1 MKNFADKKK
10 TSLIWLSSN
19 QACKLLNIKRET
31 LLKNCRLGK
40 YESKKVKLNG
50 KRDIQV
56 LLQSLPVRSQNKY
69 FSEKYCLLEMTE
81 IDKEI
86 RQDFAYDVDLNL
98 DLFRSAPEWSKKQA
112 EKYLTLLNQTKN
124 LKGEV
129 LKDFIF
135 HWNKQNP
142 DLKTSYSRLL
152 KARKDFEESGLV
164 SLLSK
169 HGSRIGKTSLKP
181 EWFKHFKKLYLVEGA
196 PSVNSCWL
204 MTLGHFKQVED
215 IDLNNFP
222 SAQTFYRRLLKE
234 VPKQS
239 IYLARFGKSA
249 WNRKYGNYVDRN
261 YSQIAAGSCWV
272 SDHAQVDVAVLDKSG
287 KVVFP
292 WITAWRDFK
301 TSKWLG
307 WLLHCEAPNSDHIF
321 QSFYYAA
328 NEYGLPEDVY
338 IDNGKDYRSK
348 DFAGGRKVETVLIDE
363 KKSTAML
370 MLLGIKPHFALP
382 YNAQTKPIERDFLKN
397 KEFLSKHFVGYRGGN
412 ITERPEKLK
421 TEIKN
426 GKIIAFADF
435 KKVFDDFVINVLNK
449 MPSKG
454 KVLKGKS
461 PDQLFAEEFTVKK
474 TVSQDALMLF
484 CMRTSRA
491 VTVGR
496 NGVRDSALQ
505 VTYWAEWMSPLKGEK
520 VYLRRD
526 INAYQEAWVFKAKDD
541 SYLGKAQMAEL
552 VPALARTDIEK
563 AKLKEALAAK
573 NRDKKI
579 AQAYLES
586 RNAIDPLEKMNML
599 KAGVAALNP
608 DKSQP
613 DPKIMKMPNTFMDKV
628 IKQEEENE
636 KVGTYDLSAFVRE
649 KEAEEPIYLFETDK
663 YYAELAKK
671 KESL

>member
-1 MKNFADKKK
+1 M
-10 TSLIWLSSN
+10 
-19 QACKLLNIKRET
+19 
-31 LLKNCRLGK
+31 
-40 YESKKVKLNG
+40 
-50 KRDIQV
+50 
-56 LLQSLPVRSQNKY
+56 
-69 FSEKYCLLEMTE
+69 
-81 IDKEI
+81 
-86 RQDFAYDVDLNL
+86 
-98 DLFRSAPEWSKKQA
+98 
-112 EKYLTLLNQTKN
+112 
-124 LKGEV
+124 
-129 LKDFIF
+129 
-135 HWNKQNP
+135 
-142 DLKTSYSRLL
+142 
-152 KARKDFEESGLV
+152 
-164 SLLSK
+164 
-169 HGSRIGKTSLKP
+169 
-181 EWFKHFKKLYLVEGA
+181 
-196 PSVNSCWL
+196 
-204 MTLGHFKQVED
+204 
-215 IDLNNFP
+215 
-222 SAQTFYRRLLKE
+222 
-234 VPKQS
+234 
-239 IYLARFGKSA
+239 
-249 WNRKYGNYVDRN
+249 
-261 YSQIAAGSCWV
+261 

-307 WLLHCEAPNSDHIF
+307 WLLHCESPNSDHIF

-328 NEYGLPEDVY
+328 NEFGLPEDVY
-338 IDNGKDYRSK
+338 IDNGKDYRAK
-348 DFAGGRKVETVLIDE
+348 DFAGGRKVENVLIDE

-397 KEFLSKHFVGYRGGN
+397 KEFFSKHFVGYRGGN

-426 GKIIAFADF
+426 GKIMPFEEF

-491 VTVGR
+491 VTIGR

-505 VTYWAEWMSPLKGEK
+505 FTYWADWMSPLKGEK

-526 INAYQEAWVFKAKDD
+526 INAYQEAWVFSAKDD
-541 SYLGKAQMAEL
+541 CYLGKARMAEL

-563 AKLKEALAAK
+563 AKLKEAIAAK

-586 RNAIDPLEKMNML
+586 KNAIDPLEKMNML

-608 DKSQP
+608 DTSKP

-649 KEAEEPIYLFETDK
+649 KEPEEPIYLFETDK